1 MGMSYARTTDG
12 KRSEQGSML
21 SIFLIQTLLSG
32 QATNDESFNNHIQNL
47 ADLGV
52 PTTSNENGDVK
63 LDFSQNW
70 DNAYDNVREQ
80 AASRIRNYTGAGA
93 TGETAELLD
102 FIGDQESNGHY
113 DIVHGT
119 SQNHLE
125 AYSAEH
131 FGGRELNELT
141 VGEVLEWQK
150 ANIQDG
156 VAYTA
161 AGKYQI
167 INKTLKGLVSEY
179 DVPLDAKFDNQL
191 QDKLALGLLER
202 RGLTKFL
209 NGDIGLDKFQDN
221 IAYEWASLKNSDG
234 FGQYDGD
241 KAGNFAHSDSTELSN
256 TLAGIKEQA
265 PSFLPS

>member
-1 MGMSYARTTDG
+1 MGMSHAQTTDG
-12 KRSEQGSML
+12 KKSEQSSILSMFIL
-21 SIFLIQTLLSG
+21 QSMLSG
-32 QATNDESFNNHIQNL
+32 QATNDENFNNHVQNL

-63 LDFSQNW
+63 LDFSQKW

-80 AASRIRNYTGAGA
+80 AAPRIRNYTGAGA

-113 DIVHGT
+113 DIVHGK

-131 FGGRELNELT
+131 FDGRELNELT

-209 NGDIGLDKFQDN
+209 NGNIGLNEFQDN

-234 FGQYDGD
+234 HGQYDND
-241 KAGNFAHSDSTELSN
+241 EAGNFAHANGAKLNE